1 VTVVFPFGRRQLAI
15 HFLLGLFC
23 WGMAVQAGWFAGQ
36 PSTFTSWMFEG
47 SRAVGRLGAVFF
59 GWFLLLMLT
68 WFVVPSR
75 FAPTVRE
82 SGFSAWINPV
92 IPWPVDVA
100 WADVVEVARDGRAL
114 KVVTG
119 QGRVVRLPVVLL
131 ADGSGLT
138 RLVRERAGHSP
149 GVDAGS

>member
-1 VTVVFPFGRRQLAI
+1 MTVVFPFSRRQLAI
-15 HFLLGLFC
+15 HFLLGLFG
-23 WGMAVQAGWFAGQ
+23 WAMAVQAGWFAGQ
-36 PSTFTSWMFEG
+36 PSTFTS
-47 SRAVGRLGAVFF
+47 
-59 GWFLLLMLT
+59 
-68 WFVVPSR
+68 R
-75 FAPTVRE
+75 FAPTVRDD
-82 SGFSAWINPV
+82 GFRAWINPF

-100 WADVVEVARDGRAL
+100 WADVIEVAPDGRAL

-119 QGRVVRLPVVLL
+119 QGRVVRLPVALL